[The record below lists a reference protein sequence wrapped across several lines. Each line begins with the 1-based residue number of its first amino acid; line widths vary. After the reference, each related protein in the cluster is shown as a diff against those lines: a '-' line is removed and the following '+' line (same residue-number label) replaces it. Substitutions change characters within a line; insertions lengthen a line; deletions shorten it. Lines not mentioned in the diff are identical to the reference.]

1 MKGLAPASV
10 ERIGM
15 TSSTPSAV
23 PVRDRVREGSE
34 DAGPLLVAHRNGD
47 GDAFAKLVE
56 RYRRPVFSYLV
67 HCGVPE
73 PDRDD
78 LFQEIFVRVHRRA
91 PSYQASRPL
100 HPWLFTV
107 VANAVRSYFRTKKR
121 LFLFAGPPS
130 PNVRDEAP
138 DGEAV
143 ASANETAAWLERA
156 IQGLPLPQREVLLLA
171 TVENLPLN
179 DIASILDLPLNT
191 VKTHLRRARLRL
203 VDGYER
209 RTATR
214 EVHHEQ

>member
-15 TSSTPSAV
+15 TSPTPSAA
-23 PVRDRVREGSE
+23 PDRKVKE
-34 DAGPLLVAHRNGD
+34 DAGALLVAHRNGD
-47 GDAFAKLVE
+47 GDAFRTLVE

-78 LFQEIFVRVHRRA
+78 LFQEILVRVHRRA
-91 PSYQASRPL
+91 SSYEASRPL

-107 VANAVRSYFRTKKR
+107 VANAVRSYFRSRKR
-121 LFLFAGPPS
+121 LLLFAGPPPS
-130 PNVRDEAP
+130 DVRDEAP

-143 ASANETAAWLERA
+143 ASAKETTAWLERA

-179 DIASILDLPLNT
+179 EIASILELPLNT

-209 RTATR
+209 RTQTGSAS
-214 EVHHEQ
+214 